1 MIITCYN
8 VVYRIS
14 SGVTADM
21 TDCFIT
27 LENYQPSG

>member
-1 MIITCYN
+1 MIVTRYYM
-8 VVYRIS
+8 VYRIG

-21 TDCFIT
+21 TDSFIT